1 MTNDRLLRI
10 DLQPKTKNKRIP
22 TQKPTT
28 NKRIPTHQQRTK
40 EFLPTNNQQ
49 PTPNNRSTKKRAMI
63 EINQL
68 ASQTQETAKRL
79 GIKKFDI
86 YGSAVDENSV
96 QVDNGEPK
104 QVKASQRSGVT
115 VRVWNEQNTMGI
127 TSTTDVNP
135 LGLELALKTAY
146 EASFFGV
153 TEHVP
158 DFSPEATVP
167 LAKQDAKM
175 PQVQVS
181 KLIETL
187 IKAEKELLA
196 AHEAIASVPYN
207 GLAQRDI
214 DRFYLNSDGA
224 ARAEGASY
232 TSLYLY
238 TKTEQPD
245 KKPRSAGAYRIGS
258 HLDKLDIS
266 GCIKE
271 AAEKTISHL
280 NYEKIP
286 SGKYTVVFSAEAF
299 LSLLG
304 AFSNIFNAQNILD
317 KQSLSTPESLGQQIA
332 SPFLSV
338 CDDPL
343 HPNNVAFTT
352 FDGEGTPTRRV
363 PLITEGILSN
373 FIHSAGTAKR
383 MNAQPTGHANIGAKV
398 TVSPH
403 FYHVFRGATPETE
416 YSLETADN
424 VVLIDDL
431 QALHAGVQALQGSF
445 SLPFDGWLIKG
456 GEKISIES
464 ATVAGDFLEFLKSI
478 VFLEAE
484 AELTPGGIS
493 PRVWV
498 ENLSI
503 TGE

>member
-1 MTNDRLLRI
+1 MI
-10 DLQPKTKNKRIP
+10 D
-22 TQKPTT
+22 
-28 NKRIPTHQQRTK
+28 
-40 EFLPTNNQQ
+40 
-49 PTPNNRSTKKRAMI
+49 
-63 EINQL
+63 INQL
-68 ASQTQETAKRL
+68 ASQAQETAKKL
-79 GIKKFDI
+79 GIEKFDI
-86 YGSAVDENSV
+86 YGSSVDESSV
-96 QVDNGEPK
+96 QVDTGEPK

-115 VRVWNEQNTMGI
+115 VRVWNEKNTMGI
-127 TSTTDVNP
+127 TSTSDVNP
-135 LGLELALKTAY
+135 SGLELALKTAY

-153 TEHVP
+153 KENVP
-158 DFSPEATVP
+158 DFSPEANIP
-167 LAKQDAKM
+167 LEKRDDKM
-175 PQVQVS
+175 PQVAVS
-181 KLIETL
+181 TLIETL
-187 IKAEKELLA
+187 IGAEKELLG

-207 GLAQRDI
+207 GLAQRVL

-238 TKTEQPD
+238 TKTEQAE
-245 KKPRSAGAYRIGS
+245 KKDRSAGAFRIS
-258 HLDKLDIS
+258 RDLEKLDLS

-280 NYEKIP
+280 NYEKIK

-304 AFSNIFNAQNILD
+304 AFSNIFNAQSILD
-317 KQSLSTPESLGQQIA
+317 KQSLSTPDSLGEQI
-332 SPFLSV
+332 STPMLSV
-338 CDDPL
+338 CDDAL
-343 HPNNVAFTT
+343 HKDNLAFST

-383 MNAQPTGHANIGAKV
+383 MKAQPTGHANIGAKV

-403 FYHVFRGATPETE
+403 FYHVFRGASPEKE

-424 VVLIDDL
+424 VVLIDDV
-431 QALHAGVQALQGSF
+431 QALHAGVKALQGSF
-445 SLPFDGWLIKG
+445 SLPFDGWLIQNGK
-456 GEKISIES
+456 KISIES
-464 ATVAGDFLEFLKSI
+464 ATVAGDFLELLKSI
-478 VFLEAE
+478 VFVEE
-484 AELTPGGIS
+484 EPELTPGGVC